1 MKSGPADE
9 HNAGCA
15 DEGDRATTTAA
26 ADPPEEGD
34 DAGGDQKPQK
44 LRRCEQG
51 CDGKQEEDVAGAD
64 GVSDREPPQ
73 TEVAEESRSR

>member
-1 MKSGPADE
+1 MG

-15 DEGDRATTTAA
+15 DGDRATTTAQQTHRRRATTQA
-26 ADPPEEGD
+26 AIRNAETPSV
-34 DAGGDQKPQK
+34 QN
-44 LRRCEQG
+44 R